1 MKYDSFE
8 VAMLI
13 KEIYSDITGII
24 SEGLKESGLTYQQIM
39 VIKLIAH
46 KGKIN
51 ISELCEQMHLVKG
64 TVSGIVKRLEA
75 AGYVEKIKDETDKRN
90 SYVIL
95 SDEGLLFAKNFRC
108 TINQSFDKIFEN
120 FDDSEMTEIRASLL
134 KLKKKIIF

>member
-8 VAMLI
+8 IAMLI

-24 SEGLKESGLTYQQIM
+24 SDGLKESGLTYQQIM

-51 ISELCEQMHLVKG
+51 ISELCDEMHLVKG

-75 AGYVEKIKDETDKRN
+75 AGYVEKVKDDIDKRN
-90 SYVIL
+90 SYVVL
-95 SDEGLLFAKNFRC
+95 SENGIEFANNFRC

-120 FDDSEMTEIRASLL
+120 FDDSQIAEIRECLL
-134 KLKKKIIF
+134 KLKEKIVL

>member
-39 VIKLIAH
+39 VIKVIAH

-51 ISELCEQMHLVKG
+51 ISELCQQMHLVKG
-64 TVSGIVKRLEA
+64 TVSGIVKRLET
-75 AGYVEKIKDETDKRN
+75 AGYVEKIKDDDDKRN

-95 SDEGLLFAKNFRC
+95 SKEGLLFANNFRC

-120 FDDSEMTEIRASLL
+120 FDDEEMAEIRGSLL
-134 KLKKKIIF
+134 KLKEKIIF

>member
-8 VAMLI
+8 IAMLI

-24 SEGLKESGLTYQQIM
+24 SDGLKESGLTYQQIM

-51 ISELCEQMHLVKG
+51 ISELCHEMHLVKG

-75 AGYVEKIKDETDKRN
+75 AGYVEKIKEDIDKRN

-95 SDEGLLFAKNFRC
+95 SESGIEFANNFRY
-108 TINQSFDKIFEN
+108 TINQSLDKIFEN
-120 FDDSEMTEIRASLL
+120 FDDSEIAEIRKCLL
-134 KLKKKIIF
+134 KLKEKIVL